1 MRCYCELNPLH
12 CIIPP
17 YMLEN
22 MAASED
28 ASVRKA
34 AIQAIEA
41 TSDARATRRTLQAM
55 PAMAAFA
62 APAAK
67 KNRLIYD
74 AQRKGMSQLPGKLIR
89 SEGDLATADPTVN
102 EAYDHSGT
110 TYDFY
115 SRIFDRNSLDGNGM
129 TLVSSVHL
137 GVNLN
142 NAFWNG
148 QQMAY
153 GDGDG
158 KAFVRFTKS
167 LDVVGHELTHGVIS
181 HECNLTYMNESGAL
195 NEHFAD
201 VFGALL
207 TQWKRKHTA
216 AKADWLIG
224 KDVIGP
230 GSTARALR
238 DFGPN
243 KAFVNDPLLGTDPQ
257 PKHMKDKYKG
267 SADNGGVHLNSGI
280 PNHAFYLFAKAV
292 GGNAWEKPGAIWYDA
307 MRQLSTN
314 SQFSD
319 MVSVTRMIA
328 VARHGAG
335 SAIETALTNAWKQ
348 VGL

>member
-1 MRCYCELNPLH
+1 MRCYCGLHPLH

-17 YMLEN
+17 YILEN
-22 MAASED
+22 MASSDDEG
-28 ASVRKA
+28 VRKA
-34 AIQAIEA
+34 AMQAIDA
-41 TSDARATRRTLQAM
+41 TSDARATRRAFQAM

-62 APAAK
+62 APAGK
-67 KNRLIYD
+67 KNRLVYD
-74 AQRKGMSQLPGKLIR
+74 AQRKGMGQLPGKLLR
-89 SEGDLATADPTVN
+89 SEGGPATSDPAVD
-102 EAYDHSGT
+102 EAYDYSGT

-115 SRIFDRNSLDGNGM
+115 SKVFGRNSLDGNGM

-158 KAFVRFTKS
+158 KAFLRFTKS

-181 HECNLTYMNESGAL
+181 HECNLTYRDESGAL

-201 VFGALL
+201 VFGVLL
-207 TQWKRKHTA
+207 KQWKRKHSA
-216 AKADWLIG
+216 AKADWLVG
-224 KDVIGP
+224 KDIIGP

-238 DFGPN
+238 DFGPG
-243 KAFVNDPLLGTDPQ
+243 KAFENDPLLGTDPQ
-257 PKHMKDKYKG
+257 PKHLKNKYKG
-267 SADNGGVHLNSGI
+267 SGDNGGVHINSGI
-280 PNHAFYLFAKAV
+280 PNHAFFLFAKAV
-292 GGNAWEKPGAIWYDA
+292 GGNAWDKPGAIWYAA
-307 MRQLSTN
+307 MRQLSSN

-319 MVSVTRMIA
+319 MASVTRMIA
-328 VARHGAG
+328 VAWHGAG
-335 SAIETALTNAWKQ
+335 STIEKALINAWKQ